1 MHQLAERLRAERERQ
16 RRTLRDLSAETKIR
30 EPFLAAIER
39 GDFDV
44 LPQVYVRSFVKT
56 YAAALGVPEAQVTS
70 MLTDALAR
78 DIHDDAP
85 TPARKRSAPASGSGT
100 RSSTVASPAES
111 TKRQTDNR
119 WRPLEQKL
127 GTSIPDMLRNLPIW
141 IWIAVSLL
149 LVAVVIALVV
159 STSDEVETTTGES
172 TVVNVEAAAAVQDSM
187 VLRAEVVDTAWISLT
202 ADGTSSYQAVLLPGT
217 SARWSAMERF
227 EYSMG
232 NAGGVVFY
240 RDDVR
245 LPAFAGPKQSVRK
258 VVVTRTNVTTP
269 STAWQEQPATAPTA
283 AKKVDSVSRA
293 TPQQPRG
300 TRARSS
306 TTDTKQ
312 TPVITPVK
320 PR

>member
-1 MHQLAERLRAERERQ
+1 MSYAERKNRILSIQTSPRTPDRAVTALERAVRPPHGLGIFGSGENRYKDVLAEASE
-16 RRTLRDLSAETKIR
+16 I
-30 EPFLAAIER
+30 
-39 GDFDV
+39 V
-44 LPQVYVRSFVKT
+44 
-56 YAAALGVPEAQVTS
+56 VTS
-70 MLTDALAR
+70 DSVSMLSDALAR
-78 DIHDDAP
+78 DVHDDAP
-85 TPARKRSAPASGSGT
+85 APARKRSAPASGSGT

-119 WRPLEQKL
+119 WRPLEQRL

-202 ADGTSSYQAVLLPGT
+202 ADGTSSYQAVLLRGT

-227 EYSMG
+227 EISMG

-240 RDDVR
+240 RVDVR

-258 VVVTRTNVTTP
+258 VVVTMHR
-269 STAWQEQPATAPTA
+269 
-283 AKKVDSVSRA
+283 AK
-293 TPQQPRG
+293 
-300 TRARSS
+300 
-306 TTDTKQ
+306 
-312 TPVITPVK
+312 
-320 PR
+320 